1 MKKYCPTSH
10 LESIN
15 NAINALMTITD
26 YIHNIT
32 TQNQNR
38 QLLMELYKTLKNK
51 KVIIEKKKKSK
62 FLFNM
67 PFLFRI
73 YKL

>member
-51 KVIIEKKKKSK
+51 KVIIAKKSK